1 LYGGR
6 GKKYS
11 VFIERI
17 FNFLW
22 ILLYLD
28 VRFRLEVLPPGF
40 RHPLDSMLP
49 ERLALLS
56 EVPEDTQSVAEHADC
71 GVGGV
76 EDIVSMPIMSL
87 V

>member
-1 LYGGR
+1 
-6 GKKYS
+6 
-11 VFIERI
+11 
-17 FNFLW
+17 
-22 ILLYLD
+22 
-28 VRFRLEVLPPGF
+28 VLPPGF

-49 ERLALLS
+49 ECLALLS
-56 EVPEDTQSVAEHADC
+56 EVPEDTQSVAEHAVS